1 MTGHTDAL
9 SDLGDLT
16 TRYRWAGT
24 KSQVAGKEAG
34 EHVQGREQKSK
45 TKAEQE
51 GEN

>member
-1 MTGHTDAL
+1 M
-9 SDLGDLT
+9 
-16 TRYRWAGT
+16 

-51 GEN
+51 GES